1 MARGG
6 KKYRLLMYEHM
17 LDRWWPTTFTLALVI
32 FIYVG
37 TLWGAEKFFPTQIPL
52 PRLSNDDTIFLL
64 AIGGVVLLFTL
75 FLFILRKMAYVQ
87 LFNDHFK
94 LVTPFLRLKI
104 SYKRILRTTTTEIA
118 QLFPP
123 KSMSGYQRDIIGPI
137 SGNAAI
143 IVHLRAYPLSRSILR
158 LFLSPFFFADKT
170 PHFVLMVDDWMG
182 FSRELDSRRAGGG
195 PAPGKKKKSSSLGI
209 PSLLD
214 DLRKK

>member
-1 MARGG
+1 MAKGG

-17 LDRWWPTTFTLALVI
+17 LDRWWPTTLTLALVI

-37 TLWGAEKFFPTQIPL
+37 ALWGAATYFPTQIPL
-52 PRLSNDDTIFLL
+52 PRLSHGDILFLS
-64 AIGGVVLLFTL
+64 AIGAVVLLFTM

-87 LFNDHFK
+87 LFNDHIR

-104 SYKRILRTTTTEIA
+104 SYKRILRTTTSEIA
-118 QLFPP
+118 HLFPP

-143 IVHLRAYPLSRSILR
+143 VVHLSAYPLSRSILK

-170 PHFVLMVDDWMG
+170 PHLVLMVDDWMG
-182 FSRELDSRRAGGG
+182 FSRELDSRRTGGG
-195 PAPGKKKKSSSLGI
+195 AAPNKKKKSSSLGI